1 MPVLPPP
8 LFAAGELPGAN
19 SPAGLVLG
27 GAAFA
32 LAAFFAWQWRR
43 AEQLRLEEK
52 ANQAALLADARE
64 ETLAV
69 RKERETVAGESQ
81 AKSEMLAT
89 LSRET
94 RAHLNGIIGSADLML
109 DARLTPSSREHLS
122 TLRASAESMLQTL
135 NDVLDYASVETGQ
148 IRITHSAFDLRQPLI
163 EVVEVLSPL
172 ALLKK
177 LDLVLIIAPDVPSRV
192 AGDAVRLRQVLL
204 NLMSS
209 AVRSTARGRV
219 VLRVGLPPGDA
230 VEAQRGPGWLQFSI
244 TDTGPGIPEAMRETL
259 FDRLTAAQAAS
270 ARNAGGSGLDLAI
283 SKRLVELMGGQIG
296 ARNLPE
302 SGSEFWV
309 YLPLPSEPDSEPIN
323 HAALRDYHV
332 VVLDELAAA
341 RVAAATLLAR
351 LGIEHDVTD
360 SVAEAIGL
368 LRDTLEDEEECTRVL
383 LLDEHIARTHAAEL
397 SAGLAADPGPNPPR
411 IVLLSRDPAAV
422 PLADLALPVVVVLRK
437 PLLRAELLLE
447 AMSQQ
452 SAPILLESRPGRT
465 APPSTERSLP
475 PFPAAAPGASGASG
489 ARVLVIDDDE
499 ISRSVSSQLLERLG
513 CTVDRAPGALEA
525 LERIRSTRYD
535 IVFMDCQM
543 PVMDGFEATTRILE
557 EYGKNAPPV
566 VALTANTSLKDRERC
581 FATGMS
587 DFVDK
592 PVRRAELVRVLNRWI
607 PGRRP

>member
-1 MPVLPPP
+1 MPVAAFPPFV
-8 LFAAGELPGAN
+8 LGELPGAG
-19 SPAGLVLG
+19 SSAALLLG
-27 GAAFA
+27 GALLA
-32 LAAFFAWQWRR
+32 LAGFCAWQWRR
-43 AEQLRLEEK
+43 SEQLRFDER
-52 ANQAALLADARE
+52 AAQARLLAATRE
-64 ETLAV
+64 EVSAL
-69 RKERETVAGESQ
+69 RHDKEAVAGESQ

-148 IRITHSAFDLRQPLI
+148 IRITQSNFDLRQPLI

-177 LDLVLIIAPDVPSRV
+177 LDLVLILAPDVPARV
-192 AGDAVRLRQVLL
+192 TGDVVRLRQVLL
-204 NLMSS
+204 NLVSS

-219 VLRVGLPPGDA
+219 VLRVGLPPADA
-230 VEAQRGPGWLQFSI
+230 VEAQRGPGWLHFSI

-302 SGSEFWV
+302 TGSEFWV
-309 YLPLPSEPDSEPIN
+309 FLPLPADPLTEPAHHP
-323 HAALRDYHV
+323 ALRDFHV

-360 SVAEAIGL
+360 NVAEAVGL
-368 LRDTLEDEEECTRVL
+368 LRDTLEDEEECARVL
-383 LLDEHIARTHAAEL
+383 LLDEHLARTHAAEL
-397 SAGLAADPGPNPPR
+397 SAGLASDPGPNPPR

-452 SAPILLESRPGRT
+452 SVPVLLESRPGRT
-465 APPSTERSLP
+465 APPSTERSVP
-475 PFPAAAPGASGASG
+475 PFPVPAAAAAGT
-489 ARVLVIDDDE
+489 RVLVIDDDE

-513 CTVDRAPGALEA
+513 CAVDRAPGALDA
-525 LERIRSTRYD
+525 LVRLRETRYD
-535 IVFMDCQM
+535 LVFMDCQM
-543 PVMDGFEATTRILE
+543 PIMDGFEATTRILE
-557 EYGKNAPPV
+557 EYGKNAPPI

-607 PGRRP
+607 PGRAAR

>member
-1 MPVLPPP
+1 MPVPAFP
-8 LFAAGELPGAN
+8 LFAAGELSKAN
-19 SPAGLVLG
+19 TPAGLVLG

-43 AEQLRLEEK
+43 AEQLRLEEN
-52 ANQAALLADARE
+52 AAQARFLAEARE
-64 ETLAV
+64 ETLAA
-69 RKERETVAGESQ
+69 RKDREGTAAESQ

-148 IRITHSAFDLRQPLI
+148 IRITQSAFDLRQPLI

-219 VLRVGLPPGDA
+219 VLRVGLPPADA
-230 VEAQRGPGWLQFSI
+230 VEAQRAPGWLQFSI
-244 TDTGPGIPEAMRETL
+244 TDTGRGIPEAMRETL

-309 YLPLPSEPDSEPIN
+309 YLPLPPETDSEPIN

-332 VVLDELAAA
+332 IVLDELAAA

-360 SVAEAIGL
+360 SVAEALGL

-383 LLDEHIARTHAAEL
+383 LLDEHLARTHAAEL
-397 SAGLAADPGPNPPR
+397 SAGLASDPGPNPPR

-452 SAPILLESRPGRT
+452 SAPVLLESRPGRT

-475 PFPAAAPGASGASG
+475 PFPVAATAATG

-525 LERIRSTRYD
+525 LERIRGTRYD

-607 PGRRP
+607 PGRAAR